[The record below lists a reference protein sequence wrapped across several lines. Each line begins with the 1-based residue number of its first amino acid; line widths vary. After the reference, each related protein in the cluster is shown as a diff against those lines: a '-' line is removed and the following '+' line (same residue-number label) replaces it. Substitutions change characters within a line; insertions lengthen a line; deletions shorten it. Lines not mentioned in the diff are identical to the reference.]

1 MPLIPETLIDE
12 VQSRADI
19 AEVIGRYVPL
29 KRAGRH
35 FKALCPF
42 HREKTPSFTVNPEKQ
57 IFHCFGCGAGGNIF
71 SFLVQHDRLTFPEA
85 VRQIADHV
93 GVAIPERDASA
104 SNGSIER
111 LRALME
117 KICGYFER
125 TLAHPQQGKAA
136 RAYLEQRGVTRQ
148 TRSLFRLGLAP
159 TGWDHLLKAA
169 KATGVSLADLETVGL
184 ILRGRSGYYDRFRS
198 RLIFP
203 ILDVRGRVVGFG
215 GRSLDGQ
222 EPKYLNSPETP
233 LYTKGRH
240 LFGLAQAKEGI
251 VAQKTA
257 VIVEGYFDC
266 VVLFGGG
273 VPNVVSPL
281 GTALTTDQAR
291 LLKRYAENVILA
303 FDADAAGETATL
315 RSIDL
320 LVETGLHVHV
330 AQLPSHVDP
339 DEYLRA
345 HGRPGFEALLAGA
358 VTIFDFLVETA
369 QRRYPLSRSRNTEDQ
384 VAAAQ
389 FILPTIAK
397 VPNAMLRSEYV
408 RLLAERLRLDEEA
421 VARELAHVRV
431 RGSAPAEPRVVSR
444 RVVPLGPAPERLLTA
459 LVLDEPSRW
468 QQVKDR
474 LSLEDVTDPA
484 LRRMLETV
492 AELVEARRPATP
504 AHLVSRLSAEGQGA
518 AVTELVTLAQSVSSK
533 EEALDDCLRR
543 LRHSANTRRLASLR
557 ERIQIAQ
564 DTGREDEMQ
573 TLLTAYQ
580 QQVKGGAR

>member
-1 MPLIPETLIDE
+1 MPLISETLIDE
-12 VQSRADI
+12 IQSRADI

-42 HREKTPSFTVNPEKQ
+42 HREKTPSFMVNPEKQ

-71 SFLVQHDRLTFPEA
+71 SFLVQHDRLTFPGA

-93 GVAIPERDASA
+93 GVAIPERGVGA
-104 SNGSIER
+104 SNGSHER

-136 RAYLEQRGVTRQ
+136 RAYLEQRGVTRE
-148 TRSLFRLGLAP
+148 TRRLFRLGVAP
-159 TGWDHLLKAA
+159 AGWDHLLKAA

-257 VIVEGYFDC
+257 VIVEGYFDD

-291 LLKRYAENVILA
+291 LLKRYAENAILA

-345 HGRPGFEALLAGA
+345 HGRSGFEALLAGA
-358 VTIFDFLVETA
+358 VNIFDFLVETA
-369 QRRYPLSRSRNTEDQ
+369 LRRYPLSRSRNTEDQ

-397 VPNAMLRSEYV
+397 VQNAMLRSEYV

-421 VARELAHVRV
+421 VARELSHVRA
-431 RGSAPAEPRVVSR
+431 RGSAPAEPHVVSR

-484 LRRMLETV
+484 LRRMLESV

-543 LRHSANTRRLASLR
+543 LRHSANTRRLTSLR
-557 ERIQIAQ
+557 ERIQTAQ
-564 DTGREDEMQ
+564 DAGREREMR
-573 TLLTAYQ
+573 TLLMEYQ